1 MIVSDTNLLV
11 YLFVE
16 GEYTEVAEEVLRKDS
31 DWIVPNLWK
40 HEFLS
45 AVATLINNDEIEKN
59 DAISILDEAE
69 SHFED
74 QVFPVS
80 SRQVIELCE
89 NSGLSSYDCEFVALA
104 MVMEIPLVTSDQEI
118 LQEYPG
124 IANSPQDYLKQA
136 D

>member
-16 GEYTEVAEEVLRKDS
+16 GEFTQVVEDVLRDDS

-40 HEFLS
+40 HEFRNAL
-45 AVATLINNDEIEKN
+45 VTLLNNDEIKKK

-69 SHFED
+69 SYFED
-74 QVFPVS
+74 KVFPVS

-104 MVMEIPLVTSDQEI
+104 MVMDVPLITSDEEV
-118 LQEYPG
+118 LEEYPG
-124 IANSPQDYLKQA
+124 IANSPQDYLEQA
-136 D
+136 N